1 MDTSIQTLLNR
12 LIDDHYAEFLDRLA
26 AKIQDASTLPLVDYD
41 ALRHQALLMQYV
53 WEGVHQ
59 IQAVE
64 PSTYLESALALVTA
78 AVDRADAATQTAEDI
93 NTQIDSAE
101 QQRVL
106 ADVARQNAEAARS
119 AAELLRAAAE
129 LARVE
134 AENSRTTNEQTR
146 QTQEQARVDAET
158 ARRGWFSTFRQTVE
172 SWFSEPEGGTGIVQI
187 WNAFKA
193 AADSWMSQAQ
203 TAWYSFFGATANS
216 EGGVRKIWSDWFSG
230 AQSDYQ
236 NLNATMVTDEQTRQT
251 QETARQ
257 TAEGLR
263 ANAEADRVAGELLR
277 EAAEDGREE
286 TEGLREAAEGNR
298 ADAEGL
304 RDVAEG
310 AREDAEGDRENAEL
324 ARAAA
329 EQQRQTTYAE
339 LMQNVQNLYLQMLS
353 RANHPAQFGADG
365 YIYEW
370 DVISEQYVK
379 TTFFW
384 QKFDRFRISK
394 EFASIAAM
402 EVYDPTDL
410 PQGEEP
416 LEKFDFVLIKSTVD
430 DPDNSKLYSY
440 MGENLDNVQDF
451 ERWHYCGDFSGA
463 MGFSGKTPQFSIGMV
478 TAGDPNTQPVVS
490 ITANGTDANGN
501 PCFRLNFTI
510 PRGADG
516 RGIQSFEAVSRS
528 NVSGGEN
535 IYRLTMTDGIIG
547 DIVVLNGA
555 QGANAGISSA
565 DATVDANVG
574 TPSVNVTVGG
584 TNAARTFSFAF
595 HNLKGATFT
604 PSVNEHGVLS
614 WTNNGGLPNP
624 SSFNILAAIPL
635 NYLPLSGGTV
645 TGEVEMEGNLF
656 FTKGGTNS
664 DRTFGIKRTSNNKN
678 IDIGW
683 DWDAKDGSGAYFRS
697 VDHNDGEFG
706 LYARNSAG
714 TTVELVGKANGS
726 LQWNGKNILLAGD
739 VPSWALANQKPSYAW
754 SDITGKPSTFSPS
767 THSHAWSSISDKPS
781 SMPAS
786 DVSAWAKKSTKP
798 SYTWTEIGASLQDNN
813 EFNFVPSGYSNSKVW
828 FNYHSKSGAELSS
841 SITEYYFGT
850 GKGEYKYTNLY
861 AGYYNQ
867 ASDIRYKE
875 ILEDVQLQLE
885 DIANAPLFRYRLV
898 DDPNKVLNVGTSAQ
912 YWQEV
917 LPESVR
923 GIDDGGKEMLTL
935 NIPMLTASAVIS
947 LARELV
953 AVKEIITQLG
963 KPS

>member
-12 LIDDHYAEFLDRLA
+12 LVDDHYSELLDRLA

-41 ALRHQALLMQYV
+41 ALRHQAVLMQYV

-59 IQAVE
+59 VQAVK
-64 PSTYLESALALVTA
+64 PDTYLERALALVTA
-78 AVDRADAATQTAEDI
+78 AVNRANAATQAAEDI
-93 NTQIDSAE
+93 NTQINAAE

-106 ADVARQNAEAARS
+106 AETARQNAEDARA
-119 AAELLRAAAE
+119 AAELLREAAEQARVQAENTRDTNEQTRQTQEAARETAEGQRSSWFQTFRATVESWFSSPNDGSGITQIWNSFKAAADQWISQAQTAWSSFFGATAE
-129 LARVE
+129 SDGGVRKIWSTWLAG
-134 AENSRTTNEQTR
+134 AQSDYQTLNTTMATNEQTR
-146 QTQEQARVDAET
+146 QTQEQAR
-158 ARRGWFSTFRQTVE
+158 
-172 SWFSEPEGGTGIVQI
+172 
-187 WNAFKA
+187 
-193 AADSWMSQAQ
+193 
-203 TAWYSFFGATANS
+203 
-216 EGGVRKIWSDWFSG
+216 
-230 AQSDYQ
+230 
-236 NLNATMVTDEQTRQT
+236 
-251 QETARQ
+251 Q

-263 ANAEADRVAGELLR
+263 ADAEADRAAAELLR
-277 EAAEDGREE
+277 ETAESGRGDAEL
-286 TEGLREAAEGNR
+286 LRESAEGNR
-298 ADAEGL
+298 EDAEGL
-304 RDVAEG
+304 REVAEG
-310 AREDAEGDRENAEL
+310 TRADAEDDRADAES

-329 EQQRQTTYAE
+329 EQQRQTAYAT
-339 LMQNVQNLYLQMLS
+339 LMQNMQALYQQMLS

-370 DVISEQYVK
+370 DAATEQYVK
-379 TTFFW
+379 TEHFW
-384 QKFDRFRISK
+384 QKLERFRISK
-394 EFASIAAM
+394 EFASIALMNA
-402 EVYDPTDL
+402 YDPTDL

-416 LEKFDFVLIKSTVD
+416 LEKFAFVLISSTVS

-440 MGENLDNVQDF
+440 MGENVENEQNF
-451 ERWHYCGDFSGA
+451 ERWHYLGDFSGA
-463 MGFSGKTPQFSIGMV
+463 MGFEGKTPQFAIGTV
-478 TAGDPNTQPVVS
+478 LGGNPGTQPVVS

-501 PCFRLNFTI
+501 PCFLINFTI

-516 RGIQSFEAVSRS
+516 RGVQSFDVVSRS
-528 NVSGGEN
+528 NVSEGEN
-535 IYRLTMTDGIIG
+535 IYRLTMTDGTTR

-574 TPSVNVTVGG
+574 TPSVTVTTGG

-635 NYLPLSGGTV
+635 DYLPLSGGTV

-656 FTKGGTNS
+656 FTRGGTNS

-697 VDHNDGEFG
+697 VDYNDGEFG

-754 SDITGKPSTFSPS
+754 SEISGKPSTFSPS

-935 NIPMLTASAVIS
+935 NIPMLAASAVIS